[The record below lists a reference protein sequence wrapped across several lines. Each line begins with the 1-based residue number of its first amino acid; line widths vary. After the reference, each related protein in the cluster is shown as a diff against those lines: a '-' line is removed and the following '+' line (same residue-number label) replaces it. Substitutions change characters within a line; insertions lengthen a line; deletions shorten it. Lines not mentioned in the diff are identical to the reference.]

1 LLLYRKY
8 TKMKKYLLFLL
19 ISCTGLA
26 SCTKEVIV
34 PDDNLPNQ
42 TVIKYVAPSQWI
54 PSNNG
59 YTLSVDIPVGE
70 IDEDTFIND
79 DVSLMIS
86 RKDDN
91 TYEKIPFVYDGQ
103 AYSYEIRPGFV
114 TLYIQTS
121 GDQVLTPIP
130 PSLRTRV
137 KIVLITSSL

>member
-1 LLLYRKY
+1 
-8 TKMKKYLLFLL
+8 MKKYLLLLL
-19 ISCTGLA
+19 ISCVGLA
-26 SCTKEVIV
+26 SCKKEVLV
-34 PDDNLPNQ
+34 QDDTLPNL
-42 TVIKYVAPSQWI
+42 TVLKYVTPSQWI

-59 YTLSVDIPVGE
+59 YTLSVDIPVAE
-70 IDEDTFIND
+70 LDEDTFEND

-86 RKDDN
+86 RQDDN

-121 GDQVLTPIP
+121 GDNILTPITP
-130 PSLRTRV
+130 TTRTRV

>member
-1 LLLYRKY
+1 
-8 TKMKKYLLFLL
+8 MKKYLLLLL
-19 ISCTGLA
+19 ISCVGLA
-26 SCTKEVIV
+26 SCKKEVLV
-34 PDDNLPNQ
+34 QDDTLPNL
-42 TVIKYVAPSQWI
+42 TVLKYVTPSQWI

-59 YTLSVDIPVGE
+59 YTLSVDIPVSE
-70 IDEDTFIND
+70 LDEDTFIND

-86 RKDDN
+86 RQDDN

-121 GDQVLTPIP
+121 GDNVLTPITP
-130 PSLRTRV
+130 TTRTRV